1 MTLFKRKDKK
11 KKKSSKRECVCVICT
26 RDTRARGNRG

>member
-11 KKKSSKRECVCVICT
+11 KKKSSSESVCVICT